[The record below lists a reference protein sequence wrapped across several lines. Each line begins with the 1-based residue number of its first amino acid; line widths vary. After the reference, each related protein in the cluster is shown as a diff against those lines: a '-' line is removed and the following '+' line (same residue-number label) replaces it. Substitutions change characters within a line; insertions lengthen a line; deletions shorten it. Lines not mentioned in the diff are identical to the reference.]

1 MPGRN
6 TTTGGILEQNSYTSF
21 NKCRFITAL
30 GTAILGT
37 RPSGKRH
44 LIDVLGTHTSGR
56 VILVSLKWQQVSGT
70 AEQKIPF
77 EVICLADALRTGH
90 GKYSAAYLVLGG
102 PGWSQ
107 RDYYVSGGLNQHLK
121 DSDLV
126 NILSLETF
134 IATANQGK
142 L

>member
-6 TTTGGILEQNSYTSF
+6 TTIGAILEQTV
-21 NKCRFITAL
+21 IPAL
-30 GTAILGT
+30 TNAGYNCVRNRNIGN

-77 EVICLADALRTGH
+77 EVICLADALKTGH
-90 GKYSAAYLVLGG
+90 GKYSEAYLVLGG
-102 PGWSQ
+102 PGWSL

-126 NILSLETF
+126 NLLSLETF